1 MDERIQRKVVA
12 INHKY
17 DLRERYI
24 VDGIYIFSTEQEA
37 LNFIEIQKRL

>member
-1 MDERIQRKVVA
+1 MTNRIQKKFLAV
-12 INHKY
+12 NHKY
-17 DLRERYI
+17 DIREMYV